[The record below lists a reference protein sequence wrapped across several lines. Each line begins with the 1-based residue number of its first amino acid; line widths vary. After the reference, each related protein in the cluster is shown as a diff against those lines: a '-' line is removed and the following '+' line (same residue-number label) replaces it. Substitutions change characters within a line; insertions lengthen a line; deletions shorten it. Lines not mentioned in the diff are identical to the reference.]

1 MRQVTTVSGM
11 QRLARRWKAEGQG
24 IGFVPTMGYLHA
36 GHLSLVKKARQ
47 CAGDDGK
54 VVVSIYVNPLQFGPQ
69 EDWSR
74 YPRDLARD
82 QKLCLEAGVDVLF
95 IPTDEEMYPDAGVP
109 GGAHSTYVIEDT
121 LSRRLEG
128 ASRPAHFRGVTTVVA
143 KLFNQ
148 VLPDYAVFGAKDY
161 QQAAIVQRLVR
172 DLNFPVKIVVAPTL
186 RESDGLALS
195 SRNKHLSEEERPQAA
210 ILWQA
215 IQQAKK
221 AVQAAPEPLAADALK
236 QQLVQLI
243 QSQPAARV
251 DYVDFFNPATLE
263 PVAQAQHGTHLALA
277 VYVGKTRLIDNA
289 GM

>member
-36 GHLSLVKKARQ
+36 GHLSLVEKARQ

-54 VVVSIYVNPLQFGPQ
+54 VVVSIYVNPLQFGAQ
-69 EDWSR
+69 EDLSR

-82 QKLCLEAGVDVLF
+82 QKLCLEAGVDLLF
-95 IPTDEEMYPDAGVP
+95 IPTDLEMYPEASST
-109 GGAHSTYVIEDT
+109 GGSHSTYVIEDT
-121 LSRRLEG
+121 LSRRWEG
-128 ASRPAHFRGVTTVVA
+128 AARPGHFRGVATVVA
-143 KLFNQ
+143 KLLNQ
-148 VLPDYAVFGAKDY
+148 VLPDYAVFGAKDF

-186 RESDGLALS
+186 REPDGLAMS
-195 SRNKHLSEEERPQAA
+195 SRNKYLSEEERLQAT

-221 AVQAAPEPLAADALK
+221 AVQTAAAPIPADTLK
-236 QQLVQLI
+236 QQLLQLI

-263 PVAQAQHGTHLALA
+263 PVAQAQHGTQLALA
-277 VYVGKTRLIDNA
+277 VFVGKTRLIDNA

>member
-36 GHLSLVKKARQ
+36 GHLSLVEKARQ

-54 VVVSIYVNPLQFGPQ
+54 VVVSIYVNPLQFGAQ
-69 EDWSR
+69 EDLSR

-82 QKLCLEAGVDVLF
+82 QKLCLEAGVDLLF
-95 IPTDEEMYPDAGVP
+95 IPTDLEMYPEASST
-109 GGAHSTYVIEDT
+109 GGSHSTYVIEDT
-121 LSRRLEG
+121 LSRRWEG
-128 ASRPAHFRGVTTVVA
+128 AARPGHFRGVATVVA
-143 KLFNQ
+143 KLLNQ
-148 VLPDYAVFGAKDY
+148 VLPDYAVFGAKDF

-186 RESDGLALS
+186 REPDGLAMS
-195 SRNKHLSEEERPQAA
+195 SRNKYLSEEERLQAT

-221 AVQAAPEPLAADALK
+221 AVQTAAAPIPADTLK
-236 QQLVQLI
+236 QQLLQLI

-263 PVAQAQHGTHLALA
+263 PVAQAQHGTQLALA
-277 VYVGKTRLIDNA
+277 VFVGKTRLIDNA
-289 GM
+289 GL